1 MVSIEKWKPT
11 GERLHAYWL
20 CTFDGSGMPVPV
32 NLFCT
37 TDCEGLSHPR
47 EIAVEGPL
55 CVEADVI
62 RLQMQTINAT
72 ANNGNQRHTHL
83 WVGAIGFDLV

>member
-32 NLFCT
+32 NF
-37 TDCEGLSHPR
+37 
-47 EIAVEGPL
+47 

-72 ANNGNQRHTHL
+72 ANNGNQRHTHI

>member
-32 NLFCT
+32 NF
-37 TDCEGLSHPR
+37 
-47 EIAVEGPL
+47 